1 MSAKDEEF
9 LQSLR
14 ETFAVEAHEHLEAI
28 SKGLLELEKSPPE
41 ADRKRLVETI
51 FRAAHSLK
59 GAARAVNFHDIELI
73 CQSLEDSFAV
83 WKRSGEVPSRQAL
96 DAVHHTLDTV
106 TGLVTGQGRVSPP
119 AIVPAASSPP
129 VVSVAPIA
137 SVASVPPSEQIPA
150 ATPPAELLTREKS
163 AVADTVRIS
172 VIKLDTLLLEAEEM
186 LTAKLAVSQRAADL
200 RQLVTRLEIW
210 AKEWAGI
217 QPEVRTVRQA
227 LDRPNGNSAELAGA
241 RRLMEFVEWNHD
253 YFRTLEGKVTGL
265 WRATEQECSMVGK
278 LVDELLEDSKKM
290 LMLPF
295 STQSAFFSKMVRD
308 LCRDQEKEADLVIRG
323 EEVEVD
329 KRILEEMKDPLVHIL
344 RNCIDHGIELPAE
357 RQRRGKP
364 ARATITLAVS
374 AINGSKI
381 ELVVSDDG
389 AGIDTAKV
397 RDAAVRRGLISG
409 ENASHLSEAEAQ
421 ALIFKSDISTSP
433 IITQLSGR
441 GLGLAIVREKT
452 EKLGGRVVVQS
463 RIGEGTTFRI
473 DLPVTLATFRGTCVE
488 VNNRLFIVPT
498 TSVERV
504 TRFRADN
511 VRTVE
516 GRETLALDGRP
527 VSLVRLAEVL
537 ELPPPERLP
546 EEPER
551 RPVVLLGSADQRMA
565 FAVDAVLDEQ
575 EVLVKQLGKP
585 LSRVRNISG
594 ATILGS
600 GRVVPVLNVADLLK
614 SARRVGGVARP
625 AAKGGRS
632 AEGLATKKSI
642 LVAEDS
648 ITSRMLLKGIL
659 EGAGYSVKTAV
670 DGMDAFTLLRAERFD
685 LVVSDVEMPRLN
697 GFDLTA
703 RIRADRKLAETP
715 VILVT
720 ALASREDRER
730 GIDVGANA
738 YLVKSSFD
746 QSNLLETVRQLA

>member
-28 SKGLLELEKSPPE
+28 STGLLELEKSPLE
-41 ADRKRLVETI
+41 ADRKRLVETV

-73 CQSLEDSFAV
+73 CQSLEETFAV
-83 WKRSGEVPSRQAL
+83 WKRGVEVPSRETL

-106 TGLVTGQGRVSPP
+106 TGLMMGPGQASPRPARPVPPMVSV
-119 AIVPAASSPP
+119 VPVPSAASEVLPQE
-129 VVSVAPIA
+129 VSVAL
-137 SVASVPPSEQIPA
+137 
-150 ATPPAELLTREKS
+150 PPAESPTREKS
-163 AVADTVRIS
+163 AVTDTVRIS
-172 VIKLDTLLLEAEEM
+172 VAKLDARLLEAEEM
-186 LTAKLAVSQRAADL
+186 LMAKLAVSQRAADL
-200 RQLVTRLEIW
+200 RELVVRLETW
-210 AKEWAGI
+210 TKEWAAV

-227 LDRPNGNSAELAGA
+227 LERPTGDSTGLTGA
-241 RRLMEFVEWNHD
+241 RRLLEFVEWNHD
-253 YFRTLEGKVTGL
+253 YLRTLESKVTAL
-265 WRATEQECSMVGK
+265 WKATEQDRSMVGK
-278 LVDELLEDSKKM
+278 LVDDLLEDSKKM
-290 LMLPF
+290 LMLPL
-295 STQSAFFSKMVRD
+295 STQSVFFSKMVRD
-308 LCRDQEKEADLVIRG
+308 LCRDQEKEADFVIRG
-323 EEVEVD
+323 EEVEMD

-344 RNCIDHGIELPAE
+344 RNCIDHGIEQPAE

-374 AINGSKI
+374 ALDGNKI
-381 ELVVSDDG
+381 ELLVSDDG
-389 AGIDTAKV
+389 AGIDAAKV
-397 RDAAVRRGLISG
+397 RDAAVRRGLISL
-409 ENASHLSEAEAQ
+409 ESADQLSEADAQ

-433 IITQLSGR
+433 IITHLSGR

-452 EKLGGRVVVQS
+452 ERLGGRVVVQS
-463 RIGEGTTFRI
+463 RLGEGTTFRI
-473 DLPVTLATFRGTCVE
+473 ALPVTLATFRGTCVE
-488 VNNRLFIVPT
+488 ADNRLFIFPT
-498 TSVERV
+498 VSVERV
-504 TRFRADN
+504 TRFQAEE

-516 GRETLALDGRP
+516 GRETLSLNGRP
-527 VSLVRLAEVL
+527 VALVRLAEVL
-537 ELPPPERLP
+537 ELPPPERPP
-546 EEPER
+546 EEPEW
-551 RPVVLLGSADQRMA
+551 RPVVLLGSADQRIA
-565 FAVDAVLDEQ
+565 FAVDAVREEQ

-614 SARRVGGVARP
+614 SARRMAGVARP
-625 AAKGGRS
+625 AVKGGRVTQ
-632 AEGLATKKSI
+632 AAVTAKSI

-670 DGMDAFTLLRAERFD
+670 DGMEAFTLLRAERFD
-685 LVVSDVEMPRLN
+685 LVISDVEMPRLN

-703 RIRADRKLAETP
+703 RIRADRKLAEMP